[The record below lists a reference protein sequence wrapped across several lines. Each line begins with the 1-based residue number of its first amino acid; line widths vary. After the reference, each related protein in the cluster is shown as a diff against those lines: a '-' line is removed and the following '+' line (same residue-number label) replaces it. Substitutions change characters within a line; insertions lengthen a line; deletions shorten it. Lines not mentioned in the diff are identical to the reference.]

1 MAPLDSSPSAWG
13 NVSDNAGPQNLEALG
28 TGTVRERVESGDD
41 TVLVP
46 VGSIERHGNP
56 FTPLGLDGIIV
67 HELVQRAA
75 RKADVLHTPLMP
87 FGWVP
92 MHMGRPGEGSGAVNL
107 RSETYRRVLTDVAR
121 SLIYSGFDKILFC
134 TLHGPN
140 VDACEDVLFA
150 LRIETGA
157 FVAMYGGRESSS
169 ISEIFDS
176 PLPRLTSDIE
186 CSMAMALVG
195 GFESE
200 EYRARS
206 YDITA
211 PRFLG
216 EAFGKTSGMG
226 STLTFDGAANVHI
239 GLDDS
244 EYTRRAVEDPPSSMA
259 NAQRGEMLLE
269 SLSDHLASFVREVRA
284 MEVKVHQRD
293 WPQRAL

>member
-1 MAPLDSSPSAWG
+1 MRENGRPL
-13 NVSDNAGPQNLEALG
+13 NLADLG
-28 TGTVRERVESGDD
+28 TAGVRRRVEAGAD

-67 HELVQRAA
+67 RELVERAA
-75 RKADVLHTPLMP
+75 TKADVLHTPLMP

-121 SLIYSGFDKILFC
+121 SLIYSGFDKVLFC

-140 VDACEDVLFA
+140 VDACEDVLYGV
-150 LRIETGA
+150 RIETGA
-157 FVAMYGGRESSS
+157 FVAMYGGRESSA
-169 ISEIFDS
+169 IGMIFES
-176 PLPRLTSDIE
+176 PPARLTSDIE

-200 EYRARS
+200 EYLARS
-206 YDITA
+206 YDIIG
-211 PRFLG
+211 PHFLG

-226 STLTFDGAANVHI
+226 STLTFDGSANVHV

-244 EYTRRAVEDPPSSMA
+244 EYTRHAIEDPPPSMA
-259 NAQRGEMLLE
+259 NAERGDRLLE
-269 SLSDHLASFVREVRA
+269 SLSDHLARFAREVRG
-284 MEVKVHQRD
+284 MEIEVHTRD
-293 WPQRAL
+293 WPDRAR

>member
-1 MAPLDSSPSAWG
+1 MSENGRPL
-13 NVSDNAGPQNLEALG
+13 NLESLG
-28 TGTVRERVESGDD
+28 TGAVRKRVEAGDD

-67 HELVQRAA
+67 RELVERAA

-92 MHMGRPGEGSGAVNL
+92 MHMGGPGEGSGAVNL

-140 VDACEDVLFA
+140 VDACDDVLFA
-150 LRIETGA
+150 MRNETGA
-157 FVAMYGGRESSS
+157 FVAMYGGRESSA
-169 ISEIFDS
+169 IGEIFES
-176 PLPRLTSDIE
+176 PPARLTSDIE

-200 EYRARS
+200 EYLARS

-211 PRFLG
+211 PGFLG

-226 STLTFDGAANVHI
+226 ATLTFDGASNVHV

-244 EYTRRAVEDPPSSMA
+244 EYTRRAVEDPPPSMA
-259 NAQRGEMLLE
+259 NADRGERLLD
-269 SLSDHLASFVREVRA
+269 SLSDHLAGFARQAKS
-284 MEVKVHQRD
+284 MEVEVHQRD
-293 WPQRAL
+293 WPERAR